1 LVNEDSPSERSAPAP
16 DSAPRPEGRTEER
29 GGGGGRSFG
38 GGGFG
43 GGGGGGG
50 RGFGGG
56 RRGGFSR
63 RKVCAFCVD
72 KIEHIDYKDPG
83 KLRRYIT
90 ERGKIEPRRK
100 TGTCARHQRRLTVA
114 IKRARQIAL
123 LPFTAGQAR
132 FTIPP
137 AARRDQTRD
146 EAVAPA
152 PAAEAAAPAEASV
165 ESPPPPDSAE
175 SPAPD
180 AQTATEEAAA
190 DSSAPAEPAAVESEP
205 VEA

>member
-1 LVNEDSPSERSAPAP
+1 MNDDSSSERSAPATEY
-16 DSAPRPEGRTEER
+16 SPRPEGRSEER
-29 GGGGGRSFG
+29 SGGGGR
-38 GGGFG
+38 GF
-43 GGGGGGG
+43 GGGGGG
-50 RGFGGG
+50 RGFGGGGGG

-72 KIEHIDYKDPG
+72 KIEHIDYKDAG

-123 LPFTAGQAR
+123 LPFTAGAAR
-132 FTIPP
+132 FTIAP
-137 AARRDQTRD
+137 AVRRDTPRD
-146 EAVAPA
+146 DAPAVRTGGDAPEPAEAA
-152 PAAEAAAPAEASV
+152 PAAEQPVAVAEQAAAAE
-165 ESPPPPDSAE
+165 
-175 SPAPD
+175 
-180 AQTATEEAAA
+180 
-190 DSSAPAEPAAVESEP
+190 EPAVVEQAVTETEP